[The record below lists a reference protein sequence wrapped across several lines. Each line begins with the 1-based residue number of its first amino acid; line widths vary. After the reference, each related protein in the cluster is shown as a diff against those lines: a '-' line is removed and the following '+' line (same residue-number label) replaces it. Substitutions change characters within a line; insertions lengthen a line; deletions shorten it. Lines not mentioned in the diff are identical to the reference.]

1 MATQC
6 VAAYIS
12 GCVQGVGFRYAAQ
25 RQAVALGVAGYALNL
40 DDGRVEVL
48 AEGEESAVARL
59 LQWLVDGGPRHAR
72 IEHVVTEPRPRQ
84 HFSAFTIRY

>member
-1 MATQC
+1 M
-6 VAAYIS
+6 
-12 GCVQGVGFRYAAQ
+12 
-25 RQAVALGVAGYALNL
+25 